1 MESDDLMNQRLN
13 EVIVGRLATV
23 DPRTQQPHLTIV
35 WYLWD
40 GESAWISAFISTRKV
55 KELVRNP
62 RAALLVD
69 HSNEGETAWAYL
81 LEGPVE
87 LAAGPGEEFERRVTE
102 VYQRYLGVEGVLA
115 DQPQS
120 WIKDEENR
128 LVRLKPEKIY
138 KW

>member
-1 MESDDLMNQRLN
+1 MQNDELMNQRLS
-13 EVIVGRLATV
+13 EVLLGRLATV
-23 DPRTQQPHLTIV
+23 DPRTLQPHLTVV

-62 RAALLVD
+62 RAALLID
-69 HSNEGETAWAYL
+69 KSNGAETEWAYL

-87 LAAGPGEEFERRVTE
+87 LMAGPGEAFERQVTE
-102 VYQRYLGVEGVLA
+102 VYRRYLGAEGVLA
-115 DQPQS
+115 AQPQS
-120 WIKDEENR
+120 WIQDAENR
-128 LVRLKPEKIY
+128 LVKLTPEKVF